1 MANEIATGTK
11 GLLSVGLESP
21 QGIDVLIDMMGK
33 HQKSIKE
40 MLRADSSVMCRE
52 DMRYFGKEWF
62 GRLPSYERFER
73 VMKKNNP
80 QELIELKRI
89 EAEVLGDRYEAGMHE
104 IYTRPTEEMDGS
116 EGKRFAWGEKLY
128 KIQERKM
135 DRLDKQAERNGVER
149 GVDLACKIIE
159 AMSDAKL
166 VKLKKIMDAEWEEV
180 KDE

>member
-1 MANEIATGTK
+1 MAKELIAID
-11 GLLSVGLESP
+11 SP
-21 QGIDVLIDMMGK
+21 QGIDALIDLMGK
-33 HQKSIKE
+33 HQKGVKE
-40 MLRADSSVMCRE
+40 MLKADSAVMCRE

-73 VMKKNNP
+73 VMRRNNP

-89 EAEVLGDRYEAGMHE
+89 EAELLGGQYEESLHE
-104 IYTRPTEEMDGS
+104 IYNKPTEEMDGS
-116 EGKRFAWGEKLY
+116 ESKRFAWGEKLY
-128 KIQERKM
+128 KMQERKL
-135 DRLDKQAERNGVER
+135 DRLDKQAEKNGVER

-180 KDE
+180 QDGE